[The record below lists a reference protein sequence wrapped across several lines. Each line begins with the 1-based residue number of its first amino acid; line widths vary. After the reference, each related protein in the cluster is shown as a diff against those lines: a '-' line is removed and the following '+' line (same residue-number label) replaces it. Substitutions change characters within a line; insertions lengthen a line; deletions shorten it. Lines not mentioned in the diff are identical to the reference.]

1 MMKFPS
7 FLGRSKYILRELTW
21 ISTDSITE
29 QNNTKCATF
38 MLILIYKGEWMGVEE
53 KGRGREGENEVE
65 S

>member
-1 MMKFPS
+1 
-7 FLGRSKYILRELTW
+7 
-21 ISTDSITE
+21 
-29 QNNTKCATF
+29 